1 MNPSPH
7 APHADL
13 SFRPV
18 VVVPAFDHGAGVSAL
33 LASVDALGLPMIVVD
48 DGSRDDTPRRLR
60 DWGESA
66 GVAPR
71 IVRTHLRNRGK
82 GSALRTGFESAADLG
97 ATHAVTIDADGQL
110 SPEDIPALLD
120 AARANPR
127 ALVLGRRPERIDGQP
142 GRCAFGRWC
151 ADLAIRGECGVRVSD
166 SQCGLRVYPIE
177 LVRAVRCFGGRF
189 SFEAEVITRAAWAGF
204 PIVELP
210 VRCRYFPPAER
221 VSHFRPWRDSLRQG
235 ALHLLLLLR
244 ALAPWPH
251 RRYVAERPS
260 AAPPPILTRLWLGVK
275 RLGQWLNPIQCWRE
289 AKAGEL
295 GRLELAAALGV
306 GVWIGTVPIYGA
318 QTAACL
324 YVAWRLHLHPAAVV
338 LGSQVSLPPIGIALA
353 FASTWIGHVLLEG
366 RPPRSSDISFEWSAA
381 PAMMEQFLPALG
393 LGSVIV
399 GLIVGVGVFAL
410 VAAWPRRAPA
420 VSGAR

>member
-1 MNPSPH
+1 M
-7 APHADL
+7 
-13 SFRPV
+13 
-18 VVVPAFDHGAGVSAL
+18 
-33 LASVDALGLPMIVVD
+33 
-48 DGSRDDTPRRLR
+48 
-60 DWGESA
+60 
-66 GVAPR
+66 
-71 IVRTHLRNRGK
+71 VRAHLRNRGK
-82 GSALRTGFESAADLG
+82 GSALRTGFEAAAELG

-110 SPEDIPALLD
+110 DPADIPAVLD
-120 AARANPR
+120 AARASPR

-166 SQCGLRVYPIE
+166 SQCGLRAYPIE
-177 LVRAVRCFGGRF
+177 LVRAVRCLGGRF
-189 SFEAEVITRAAWAGF
+189 AFEAEVITRAAWAGF
-204 PIVELP
+204 PIVEVP
-210 VRCRYFPPAER
+210 VRCTYFPPAER
-221 VSHFRPWRDSLRQG
+221 VSHFRPFRDSARQL
-235 ALHLLLLLR
+235 ALHLLLLAR

-251 RRYVAERPS
+251 RLVVKNQSPRVR
-260 AAPPPILTRLWLGVK
+260 APLLTQLWG
-275 RLGQWLNPIQCWRE
+275 WLNPIRCWRE

-338 LGSQVSLPPIGIALA
+338 LGSQVALPPIGVALA
-353 FASTWIGHVLLEG
+353 AASVWLGHVLLEG

-393 LGSVIV
+393 LGSLIV
-399 GLIVGVGVFAL
+399 GLIVGLGVFAL
-410 VAAWPRRAPA
+410 VAAWPRRVTA
-420 VSGAR
+420 VSAAQ